1 MKKINLS
8 LLSKGRYFRGVV
20 TLGTL
25 RYVDIEAPYVGE
37 GGGGGRLINGS
48 ARRKRQI
55 ERGLRRGLGRR
66 KLCPSPVS
74 GTLLLNVLSQ
84 SIGGSF
90 IFFHLIK
97 VLTQLTPCTERN

>member
-37 GGGGGRLINGS
+37 GGGKANKWVS
-48 ARRKRQI
+48 AKKEANRAGTEEGIGKAEALPFSSIWHAFI
-55 ERGLRRGLGRR
+55 ERSITEYRRFLHFLSLN
-66 KLCPSPVS
+66 K
-74 GTLLLNVLSQ
+74 GTHSTYSVY
-84 SIGGSF
+84 
-90 IFFHLIK
+90 
-97 VLTQLTPCTERN
+97 RA